1 MGFMAQ
7 INTCAGSLLVNVSM
21 PRPLVPPGLDQN
33 VERLTLGI
41 HCTPKVDQA
50 TIDLEIDFEMPD
62 GMRLRPAFAK
72 IA

>member
-1 MGFMAQ
+1 MAQ

-33 VERLTLGI
+33 VEHLTLGI
-41 HCTPKVDQA
+41 HCTPDVDQV
-50 TIDLEIDFEMPD
+50 TIDLEIDFVGMPD

>member
-1 MGFMAQ
+1 MS
-7 INTCAGSLLVNVSM
+7 I

-33 VERLTLGI
+33 VEQLTLGI

-50 TIDLEIDFEMPD
+50 TIDLEIDSD

>member
-1 MGFMAQ
+1 MAQ

-33 VERLTLGI
+33 VEHLTLGI
-41 HCTPKVDQA
+41 HCTPDVDQA
-50 TIDLEIDFEMPD
+50 TIDLEIDFVEIPD